1 MATAQPVKATPAQP
15 SLDKF
20 YDHVYDWVIRYGP
33 SFIIGLIVLF
43 VGLWLINRLLVWWQ
57 SGLSKKNIDESLKP
71 FLISLV
77 GVILRVLL
85 ILGVMQVMGIGMTL
99 FATVIGALGV
109 AAGLALSGTLQNFA
123 SGVLILLL
131 KPFAVG
137 DSIVSQGF
145 EGTVSSI
152 QIFYTIVTTFDNR
165 TVIIPNSKLS
175 NDIIVNVSR
184 QGQRR
189 LDIDLKFPNNIDLQ
203 QVKQVINQT
212 IDKDENILA
221 EPKRRIGV
229 NLLESDG
236 YHLMI
241 SVWVNAHGFID
252 TKMKLQENII
262 EDIKKAGIKI
272 PGI

>member
-1 MATAQPVKATPAQP
+1 MATAQANKSTSF

-20 YDHVYDWVIRYGP
+20 YDHLYDWIIRYGP
-33 SFIIGLIVLF
+33 RFVIGLIVLLA
-43 VGLWLINRLLVWWQ
+43 GLWLVNRLLAWWH
-57 SGLSKKNIDESLKP
+57 SGLHKKNVDPSLKP
-71 FLISLV
+71 FLVSLV
-77 GVILRVLL
+77 GIALRVLL
-85 ILGVMQVMGIGMTL
+85 ILGVMQIMGIGMTL

-131 KPFAVG
+131 KPYTVG

-145 EGTVSSI
+145 EGIVSSI
-152 QIFYTIVTTFDNR
+152 QIFYTILTTFDNR

-184 QGQRR
+184 EGNRR
-189 LDIDLKFPNNIDLQ
+189 LDIDLKFANNIDLD
-203 QVKQVINQT
+203 QVKKIINET

-229 NLLESDG
+229 NLLDPDG
-236 YHLMI
+236 YHLLV
-241 SVWVNAHGFID
+241 SVWVNAHGFVD
-252 TKMKLQENII
+252 TRMKLQENII
-262 EDIKKAGIKI
+262 EDIKMAGIKI
-272 PGI
+272 PGM

>member
-1 MATAQPVKATPAQP
+1 MATPQTTKTTSP

-20 YDHVYDWVIRYGP
+20 YDHVYDWIIRFGP
-33 SFIIGLIVLF
+33 RFIIGLVVLF
-43 VGLWLINRLLVWWQ
+43 VGLWLVNRLLAWWH
-57 SGLSKKNIDESLKP
+57 SGLHKKNVDPSLKP
-71 FLISLV
+71 FLVSLV

-131 KPFAVG
+131 KPYTVG
-137 DSIVSQGF
+137 DSIVSQGY
-145 EGTVSSI
+145 EGIVNSI

-184 QGQRR
+184 EGNRR
-189 LDIDLKFPNNIDLQ
+189 LDIDLKFGNGIDLQ
-203 QVKQVINQT
+203 QVKKVINKT
-212 IDKDENILA
+212 IDNDENILA
-221 EPKRRIGV
+221 QPSRRVGV
-229 NLLESDG
+229 NLLDPDG
-236 YHLMI
+236 YHLLV
-241 SVWVNAHGFID
+241 SVWAKAHGFVD
-252 TKMKLQENII
+252 TKMKLQENLI